1 MYLGNIVTDEKL
13 NIEYYNICNDID
25 NIDETLPTLIIGWKK
40 TKSIIGEG
48 NVSILHKKINEK
60 LYWTF
65 DSKERKSDMDLDLE
79 TFINVCV
86 NKYGNNIPYVYLD
99 ILYGKRK
106 INFKIIK
113 KILSLKQT
121 FTYITENDMLYI
133 YGENIIFGIDLE
145 MVEYVSNKKNKI
157 LNKINEFKNN
167 VFVNNQIFNIGKDFY
182 GNYNTNKRGIKERV
196 VQKEIFR

>member
-86 NKYGNNIPYVYLD
+86 NKYGDNIPYVYLD

-167 VFVNNQIFNIGKDFY
+167 IFVNNQIFNIGKDLLDKI
-182 GNYNTNKRGIKERV
+182 NNKKRLTPYLYSDVHRE
-196 VQKEIFR
+196 

>member
-86 NKYGNNIPYVYLD
+86 NKYGDNIPYVYLD

-167 VFVNNQIFNIGKDFY
+167 VFVNNQIFNIGKDLLDKI
-182 GNYNTNKRGIKERV
+182 NNKKRLTPYLYSDVHRE
-196 VQKEIFR
+196 

>member
-113 KILSLKQT
+113 KI
-121 FTYITENDMLYI
+121 
-133 YGENIIFGIDLE
+133 
-145 MVEYVSNKKNKI
+145 
-157 LNKINEFKNN
+157 
-167 VFVNNQIFNIGKDFY
+167 
-182 GNYNTNKRGIKERV
+182 
-196 VQKEIFR
+196 